1 MEASTKTGFGPRDV
15 AFGTLVAQIPA
26 YYRLSLE
33 LYLAGN
39 HPGAV
44 RHASHPLMEV
54 LPRIYE
60 DLLESDLAAP
70 LARVLGAAAST
81 VRERKPAQEVG
92 ASFEAATKLSAD
104 AIDAVVGS
112 AASTGTFRASL
123 VAGLL
128 RVAARSYR
136 TAVVEDGIVRLL
148 PEYQSAY
155 AAIAQATRMT
165 EDLSASGLVAMPVID
180 DALSAL
186 RELVPTPLPDDVV
199 ANADDVDV
207 QVEVAAA
214 ELAAAGALLRTT
226 STPAEVMDRIEYR
239 FALLADLI
247 AHGEN
252 GRAEKLVAR
261 IFAED
266 YSVIADDV
274 HRNSP
279 ELGSQIESLLADLRI
294 RVNRGATRADVGPDV
309 ERVLGLLRSAVERL
323 PSVT

>member
-1 MEASTKTGFGPRDV
+1 MEGVKKQGFGPRDV

-60 DLLESDLAAP
+60 DLLESDLAGP
-70 LARVLGAAAST
+70 VARALGAAAST
-81 VRERKPAQEVG
+81 VRERRSTQEVG

-104 AIDAVVGS
+104 AIGTVVGP
-112 AASTGTFRASL
+112 AASTGAFRASL

-128 RVAARSYR
+128 RVAAQKYR
-136 TAVVEDGIVRLL
+136 TAVEDGSVRLL

-155 AAIAQATRMT
+155 AAISQATRMT
-165 EDLSASGLVAMPVID
+165 EDLNSSATVALPSLDNALVV
-180 DALSAL
+180 LH
-186 RELVPTPLPDDVV
+186 ELVPTPLPDDVV
-199 ANADDVDV
+199 ANADDVEV
-207 QVEVAAA
+207 HVEVAAA
-214 ELAAAGALLRTT
+214 ELASVGALLRTR
-226 STPAEVMDRIEYR
+226 STPTEVMDRIEYR
-239 FALLADLI
+239 FALLADLMT
-247 AHGEN
+247 HDER

-261 IFAED
+261 VFAED
-266 YSVIADDV
+266 YAVIAQDV
-274 HRNSP
+274 ERNSP
-279 ELGSQIESLLADLRI
+279 ELSGEIETLLSDLRV
-294 RVNRGATRADVGPDV
+294 RVNRGATRADVAPDV
-309 ERVLGLLRSAVERL
+309 ERALGLLRNAVGRL